1 MRPVIVQ
8 DDDDFSRPPPPPPSS
23 GSHRRGGL
31 GFIII
36 IIFALLLGGRS
47 IASFFIE
54 LQWWRELGQADTWIS
69 MLSYSIIPVVVA
81 IPVIFAILW
90 ISHLRGVK
98 HGGGNLRFYPAYRRI
113 STAILLGASIL
124 LSLTLVDSWT
134 IMRFVGAAG
143 SSTEDVWRDP
153 VFNLSLNFY
162 FFNLPAYRMLLA
174 AIIGIV
180 IVSMLIYWVAARGW
194 ALRERFQD
202 LRQGGQDIDIS
213 ELRLHELLE
222 SKMIRIAAAIGLV
235 TLAIRTYLD
244 RYDFL
249 MQEHGFMTGMDYV
262 AQNIA
267 LPLIWLSIAAILSSA
282 VLVLLRKGQWAMLLV
297 AVSIFVPTLASRL
310 VNWLHVRP
318 NEISIQR
325 PYIERHIAGT
335 RAAFGLDKRTKEVDF
350 AAKID
355 GGFDPQ
361 QHRAILDNVRL
372 WDWKAFHD
380 ATTQIQALR
389 PYYAFADAD
398 VDRYMIPDANGTPRI
413 RQVLLTP
420 RELDVRQLPEARTSW
435 VNPHFIY
442 THGYGA
448 VMAEANRITSDGL
461 PHLFIQNAPP
471 EIRTPGLK
479 LTRPEIYYGEVVHEP
494 VFVRTEQAEFNY
506 PSGTEN
512 VSSHYEGTGGFPVSS
527 FLTRFAAVLREGD
540 WNILLTSYLKE
551 NSRMMI
557 RRNVNERL
565 RTISPFLVWDR
576 DPYLVV
582 TDEGRLVWIVD
593 GYTSSA
599 SHPFSR
605 RVRTDQFGTINYI
618 RNAVKATIDAYDGT
632 VNIYTF
638 QTDDPIIK
646 VYNKLFPNLFKA
658 SSEMPAD
665 LRQHARYPET
675 IFRVQAEMYRT
686 YHMRDPEAFYNKEDM
701 WDIAKNTSSSGETP
715 TAEPTYL
722 VASLPDSDEPEF
734 LLMVPFTPRN
744 KDNLIGLM
752 VARCDGDK
760 LGEIY
765 FLQLS
770 KQELVFGPMQI
781 KARINQDQTIAKDL
795 TLWNQQGTKVIRGQ
809 MQVLPLDKTF
819 LYVEPIYLQAAQAP
833 MPQLRKV
840 ALATGS
846 RIAYADTYEEALAQ
860 LTGVSSSPSTPEPS
874 SAVRDTSGAS
884 TAPTPEPI
892 SDRRLNDVRNHLRR
906 YRELMSQGKFAEAG
920 RELEAIDSLIK

>member
-1 MRPVIVQ
+1 M
-8 DDDDFSRPPPPPPSS
+8 
-23 GSHRRGGL
+23 
-31 GFIII
+31 
-36 IIFALLLGGRS
+36 
-47 IASFFIE
+47 
-54 LQWWRELGQADTWIS
+54 
-69 MLSYSIIPVVVA
+69 
-81 IPVIFAILW
+81 
-90 ISHLRGVK
+90 
-98 HGGGNLRFYPAYRRI
+98 
-113 STAILLGASIL
+113 
-124 LSLTLVDSWT
+124 
-134 IMRFVGAAG
+134 
-143 SSTEDVWRDP
+143 
-153 VFNLSLNFY
+153 
-162 FFNLPAYRMLLA
+162 
-174 AIIGIV
+174 
-180 IVSMLIYWVAARGW
+180 
-194 ALRERFQD
+194 
-202 LRQGGQDIDIS
+202 
-213 ELRLHELLE
+213 
-222 SKMIRIAAAIGLV
+222 
-235 TLAIRTYLD
+235 
-244 RYDFL
+244 
-249 MQEHGFMTGMDYV
+249 
-262 AQNIA
+262 
-267 LPLIWLSIAAILSSA
+267 
-282 VLVLLRKGQWAMLLV
+282 
-297 AVSIFVPTLASRL
+297 
-310 VNWLHVRP
+310 
-318 NEISIQR
+318 
-325 PYIERHIAGT
+325 
-335 RAAFGLDKRTKEVDF
+335 
-350 AAKID
+350 
-355 GGFDPQ
+355 
-361 QHRAILDNVRL
+361 
-372 WDWKAFHD
+372 
-380 ATTQIQALR
+380 
-389 PYYAFADAD
+389 
-398 VDRYMIPDANGTPRI
+398 
-413 RQVLLTP
+413 
-420 RELDVRQLPEARTSW
+420 
-435 VNPHFIY
+435 NPHFIY

-565 RTISPFLVWDR
+565 RSISPFISWDR

-582 TDEGRLVWIVD
+582 TDEGRLVWIID

-638 QTDDPIIK
+638 QTDDPIIQ
-646 VYNKLFPNLFKA
+646 VYNKLFPHLFKA

-760 LGEIY
+760 MGEIY

-860 LTGVSSSPSTPEPS
+860 LTGVSSSPSTQEPS
-874 SAVRDTSGAS
+874 SRVSDSSGAS
-884 TAPTPEPI
+884 GPTAPVSQPV